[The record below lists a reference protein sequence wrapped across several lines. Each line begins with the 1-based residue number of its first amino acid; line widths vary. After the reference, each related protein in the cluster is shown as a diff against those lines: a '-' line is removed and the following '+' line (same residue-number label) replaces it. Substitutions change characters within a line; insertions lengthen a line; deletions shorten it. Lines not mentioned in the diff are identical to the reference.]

1 MDRSCKLSAIVCS
14 LGACTIHDMD
24 GIELMGGAMHAAK
37 ARLDVCAANLANVST
52 DGFRRSV
59 AHSALT
65 ESGIASWTTV
75 DASRGSLRRT
85 GRAFDLAVA
94 GEGAFVVRDG
104 SGRLIRERSISFERD
119 RAGHLVDDRKRLLM
133 GMRCPLVAGADV
145 AIDDRGVARE
155 AGRVLD
161 RVRVLPGTVVQ
172 SGFLESADVD
182 AIHEMV
188 DVLEAQRAFET
199 AQKTLSAID
208 DVRAKTT
215 SEISR
220 VKS

>member
-75 DASRGSLRRT
+75 DANRGSLRRT

-94 GEGAFVVRDG
+94 GEGAFVVLDG
-104 SGRLIRERSISFERD
+104 AGRLIRERSISFERD
-119 RAGHLVDDRKRLLM
+119 RAGHLVDDHKRL
-133 GMRCPLVAGADV
+133 
-145 AIDDRGVARE
+145 E

-172 SGFLESADVD
+172 SGFLEGADVD

>member
-1 MDRSCKLSAIVCS
+1 MR
-14 LGACTIHDMD
+14 DMD
-24 GIELMGGAMHAAK
+24 GIELMGSAMHAAK
-37 ARLDVCAANLANVST
+37 MRLDVCAANLANVST

-65 ESGIASWTTV
+65 QSGIASWTTA
-75 DASRGSLRRT
+75 DTKSGPLRRT
-85 GRAFDLAVA
+85 GRSFDLAVA

-104 SGRLIRERSISFERD
+104 AGRLIRERSLSFVRD
-119 RAGHLVDDRKRLLM
+119 GAGHLVDDRKRLLM
-133 GMRCPLVAGADV
+133 GMRGPLVGSADL

-155 AGRVLD
+155 AGRVID
-161 RVRVLPGTVVQ
+161 RVRVLPGTIVQ
-172 SGFLESADVD
+172 SGFLEGADVD

-188 DVLEAQRAFET
+188 DILEAQRAFET

-208 DVRAKTT
+208 DVRSKTA